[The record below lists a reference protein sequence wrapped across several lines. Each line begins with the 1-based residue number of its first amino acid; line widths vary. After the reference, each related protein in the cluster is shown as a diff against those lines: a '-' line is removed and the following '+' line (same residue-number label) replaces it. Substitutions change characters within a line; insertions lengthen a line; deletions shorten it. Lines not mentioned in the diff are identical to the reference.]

1 MLHHK
6 PRCVGERVETGIG
19 MINWKNKMHSS
30 NFLVSGGAGA
40 ISTQMKSIKF

>member
-6 PRCVGERVETGIG
+6 PRRVGEIIETGIG
-19 MINWKNKMHSS
+19 MINWKHKMHSS

-40 ISTQMKSIKF
+40 ISTTTKSIKF